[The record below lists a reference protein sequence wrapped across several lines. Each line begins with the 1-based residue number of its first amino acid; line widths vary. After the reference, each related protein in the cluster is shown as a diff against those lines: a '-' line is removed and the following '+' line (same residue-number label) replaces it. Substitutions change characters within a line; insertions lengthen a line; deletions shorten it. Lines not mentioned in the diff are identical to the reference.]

1 MDDWADRRERMVVEQ
16 LERRGIRDSRV
27 LAAMRRVPRHLF
39 VEPDLQARAYDDRA
53 LPIGD
58 GQTISQPYMVAIMTA
73 WLAAGPESRVL
84 EIGTGSGY
92 QAAVLAE
99 LAREVI
105 TIERREDL
113 ADDARDRLADLGY
126 ANITVITGD
135 GSRGYPARAPY
146 GGIMVTAGAPLVPA
160 NLEAQLGDGARL
172 VVPVGTTTH
181 QELVVI
187 ERDGETFARSQGE
200 GCVFVPLVGVEG
212 WPERTH

>member
-1 MDDWADRRERMVVEQ
+1 MDEWATARERMVVDQ
-16 LERRGIRDSRV
+16 LERRGIRDARV

-39 VEPDLQARAYDDRA
+39 VNPDQQANAYDDRA

-58 GQTISQPYMVAIMTA
+58 GQTISQPYMVAVMTA
-73 WLAAGPESRVL
+73 WLGVRADARVL
-84 EIGTGSGY
+84 EVGTGSGY

-105 TIERREDL
+105 TIERRDDL
-113 ADDARDRLADLGY
+113 ASVAEQRLADLGY
-126 ANITVITGD
+126 SNVTVIVGD

-146 GGIMVTAGAPLVPA
+146 HGIIVTAGAPLVPA
-160 NLEAQLGDGARL
+160 SLEAQLAEGARL
-172 VVPVGTTTH
+172 VVPVGSSTH
-181 QELVVI
+181 QDLAVV
-187 ERDGETFARSQGE
+187 ERSGLSFTRTAGE